1 MVRIHF
7 LLIHSERKKPI
18 KVRWRH
24 TLMYLQLLSRKGKK
38 HVLKVNMYNLH
49 FCFSFRFLVP
59 TLSSLTS
66 TVADTKRRWTPF
78 ADLVS
83 STVPSRSADS
93 SVSLNTTGIQANPSS
108 TSLTNAVKS
117 AMSTGQL
124 TVPST
129 QPRRPTSGITLSS
142 KDLNHLSPQSM

>member
-1 MVRIHF
+1 
-7 LLIHSERKKPI
+7 
-18 KVRWRH
+18 
-24 TLMYLQLLSRKGKK
+24 MYSQLLSRKGKK